1 MCLKLFEYDV
11 LLLPFEKN
19 NDIFISL
26 NQKVKINFDFDKKD
40 FVKNLHN
47 KIINECNIKYNV
59 HNFNFK
65 IIDTCFILIQAVDNP
80 NKINNNID
88 MYLCG
93 ICMENKKNCVIQC
106 GHVFCNK
113 CIDNIRNINNKCP
126 ICIKKIDNVTCI
138 FL

>member
-1 MCLKLFEYDV
+1 MMNGKFIFEQINKKKYKLETKIINLYLKKISKKINIMCLKLFEYDV

-59 HNFNFK
+59 HNFNELGINGMNCAINKLLNHNYK
-65 IIDTCFILIQAVDNP
+65 ISEINDMDGNDLIATM
-80 NKINNNID
+80 NK
-88 MYLCG
+88 
-93 ICMENKKNCVIQC
+93 
-106 GHVFCNK
+106 
-113 CIDNIRNINNKCP
+113 
-126 ICIKKIDNVTCI
+126 
-138 FL
+138 